1 MSDESAIPGTG
12 RSAEP
17 PAEPGRRA
25 ARLVREV
32 RTHPFGYGVMA
43 AFIVIGPLVA
53 LYLFP
58 EAPPAVC
65 IVGGI
70 ALGAYAAMCAV
81 PQKFL

>member
-1 MSDESAIPGTG
+1 MDDRSTATPRDPASAQAPRGKLASLA
-12 RSAEP
+12 REL
-17 PAEPGRRA
+17 RA
-25 ARLVREV
+25 
-32 RTHPFGYGVMA
+32 HPIGYGVMA
-43 AFIVIGPLVA
+43 AFVVIGPATA

-65 IVGGI
+65 IVGGF